1 MSESLASSVL
11 PDPAATADL
20 PVVVLGSGPIG
31 LAAAAELVGRGL
43 PIRVFEQGAEP
54 AAGVRSWAHVRLF
67 SPWSELTSPAGTALL
82 EPTGWRHPAPE
93 TYPTGGE
100 WIAGYLAPLAAALGD
115 RVSVGHE
122 VVGVAR
128 LDRDLVVESGRDQ
141 QPFVVLVRTEHGGLE
156 RVLARAVID
165 ATGSLRRPNP
175 LGSEGYPAMGET
187 AHRDRILYGMP
198 DPDRDADIYA
208 GKATAVVGSGAS
220 ALTALIA
227 LTSAPLHQPDSRVL
241 WVLRRG
247 QVGDSYGGGEADQL
261 PARGALGIRV
271 REAVQDGRIEVV
283 TGFRTI
289 AVEDDAD
296 GRVQL
301 VAADGRRLA
310 GLDRIVCVT
319 GFRPDLSF
327 LSEVR
332 LELDSRLQA
341 PVALAPEIDPNFHS
355 CGTVKPH
362 GHRVLAQP
370 ESGLYLAGM
379 KSYGRAPSFLAM
391 TGFEQVRSI
400 AAALAGDLAAA
411 DDVRLQLPDTGVC
424 DGAGLF
430 DAGSG
435 AAGGCC
441 GAPAAP
447 EFVTIGTAPTT
458 LPSATTPVVV
468 GDRGDA

>member
-1 MSESLASSVL
+1 MSESLVSSVA
-11 PDPAATADL
+11 PNSDL
-20 PVVVLGSGPIG
+20 PVVVLGAGPIG
-31 LAAAAELVGRGL
+31 LAAAAELVGCGL
-43 PIRVFEQGAEP
+43 PVRVLEAGPEP

-82 EPTGWRHPAPE
+82 EPSGWTHPEPDA
-93 TYPTGGE
+93 YPTGGE
-100 WIAGYLAPLAAALGD
+100 WVAGYLAPLAAALGD
-115 RVSVGHE
+115 RVSVGYD

-128 LDRDLVVESGRDQ
+128 LDRDLVVDSGRDQ
-141 QPFVVLVRTEHGGLE
+141 QPFVILVRNDAREVE
-156 RVLARAVID
+156 RILAQAVID

-175 LGSEGYPAMGET
+175 LGSEGYPAMGEA
-187 AHRDRILYGMP
+187 AHQDRILYGTPNP
-198 DPDRDADIYA
+198 DGDADVYA

-227 LTSAPLHQPDSRVL
+227 LTSVPLHQPGSRVL

-261 PARGALGIRV
+261 PARGALGLRV

-283 TGFRTI
+283 TGFRTV
-289 AVEDDAD
+289 AVEDDPDDQHGSNGPTDAY

-301 VAADGRRLA
+301 VGADGRRLA

-332 LELDSRLQA
+332 LDLDSRLQA
-341 PVALAPEIDPNFHS
+341 PVELAPEIDPNFHS

-400 AAALAGDLAAA
+400 AAALAGDLVAA
-411 DDVRLQLPDTGVC
+411 DDVQLVLPKTGVC

-430 DAGSG
+430 DSDSG
-435 AAGGCC
+435 VWVAA
-441 GAPAAP
+441 AAHRRP
-447 EFVTIGTAPTT
+447 RS
-458 LPSATTPVVV
+458 L
-468 GDRGDA
+468 